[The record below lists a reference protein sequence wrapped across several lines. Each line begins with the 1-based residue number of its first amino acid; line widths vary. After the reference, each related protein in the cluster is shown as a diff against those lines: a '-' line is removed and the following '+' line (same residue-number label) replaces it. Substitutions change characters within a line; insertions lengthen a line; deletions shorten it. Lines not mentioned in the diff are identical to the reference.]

1 MFSKELF
8 RRWTY
13 QVFAPG
19 VLLREKYNAFRE
31 LLRFDDLCLE
41 LIAAVEDVHYG
52 AAVADWARVAHLT
65 RRLRLSVSE
74 MVARLGRLSPS
85 RHLDLAEYA
94 KKVDF
99 YVQMALDVPAG
110 DMAAPFVRPLEAL

>member
-19 VLLREKYNAFRE
+19 VLLRDKYNAFRE

-52 AAVADWARVAHLT
+52 SAVADWAR
-65 RRLRLSVSE
+65 RLGTQAA
-74 MVARLGRLSPS
+74 VARSGGLTWR
-85 RHLDLAEYA
+85 R
-94 KKVDF
+94 
-99 YVQMALDVPAG
+99 
-110 DMAAPFVRPLEAL
+110 